1 MRFDA
6 ISRNFSLV
14 MPGQKAPGAVFKHQ
28 EGGIDRS
35 SREIDRRIKSGDD
48 TPKDDRAA
56 AAGLTARQRC
66 EAFCIDP
73 EHLHQFKT
81 TARIAPPR

>member
-14 MPGQKAPGAVFKHQ
+14 MPGQKAPGAVFKHRD
-28 EGGIDRS
+28 GGIDRS

-48 TPKDDRAA
+48 A
-56 AAGLTARQRC
+56 
-66 EAFCIDP
+66 
-73 EHLHQFKT
+73 
-81 TARIAPPR
+81 